1 MPGGGS
7 GLDCGSRRG
16 PERSSGRMRVDVAAW
31 LRGLGLERY
40 TTLFRDHAIDAD
52 VLPELSDADLEKLG
66 VPLGHRKKLLRA
78 IAAPR
83 TPPAAT
89 EPPSGHRQVKRQGN
103 GEAPKF
109 ARAANL

>member
-1 MPGGGS
+1 M
-7 GLDCGSRRG
+7 
-16 PERSSGRMRVDVAAW
+16 DVAAW

-78 IAAPR
+78 IAALR
-83 TPPAAT
+83 TTPAAT
-89 EPPSGHRQVKRQGN
+89 SPVGPRW
-103 GEAPKF
+103 AP
-109 ARAANL
+109 ARSRRRAASGDGALR